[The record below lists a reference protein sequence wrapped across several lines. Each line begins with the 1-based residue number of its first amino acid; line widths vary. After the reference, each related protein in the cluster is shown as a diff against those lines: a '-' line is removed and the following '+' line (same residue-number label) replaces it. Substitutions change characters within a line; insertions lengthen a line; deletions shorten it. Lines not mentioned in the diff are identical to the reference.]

1 MVKTWLLSSRS
12 PESGGTT
19 DESLDAQ
26 KFYTC
31 SEKFVRGQWKHRGD
45 PEMGGRAGS
54 HRRPHRGGSSGD
66 ESWDM
71 SRYVQVSWKRY
82 SVPDRRRCVST
93 NPAWQSCKG
102 CEAWRVGLQGGAQR
116 SAGKGSQK
124 EKLYLDGAVFW
135 MWDPA
140 LPPGTENWME
150 HKELIMT
157 EETTQPS

>member
-1 MVKTWLLSSRS
+1 MVKTWHLSSRS
-12 PESGGTT
+12 PESGGET

-71 SRYVQVSWKRY
+71 SRYIQVAWKRY
-82 SVPDRRRCVST
+82 SISDRRRCVST
-93 NPAWQSCKG
+93 NPAWQSCK
-102 CEAWRVGLQGGAQR
+102 RLIKPGG
-116 SAGKGSQK
+116 
-124 EKLYLDGAVFW
+124 
-135 MWDPA
+135 
-140 LPPGTENWME
+140 
-150 HKELIMT
+150 
-157 EETTQPS
+157 